1 MRAKTPGRFRGWRMI
16 ARLKAFRRFIRR
28 FAGERRGNVAMLFA
42 LSLPVLAMTTLVGVD
57 VHRIST
63 VRSNLQ
69 DALDAAALAAARSSH
84 MDDAG
89 ITTVGMAALRAN
101 LQAYPQITL
110 REDLTT
116 FRLTPEGAVIAA
128 SRVDVDTLVANVV
141 LPPYG
146 QLLDDQVQ
154 VGVESEVLR
163 SSSNLEV
170 ALVLDITGS
179 MAGSRIVTLR
189 ESATELVELVV
200 QTQQTPYYSK
210 AAIIPYSMGVNLG
223 SMANAARG
231 TPPSSRNITGASWTT
246 GSTRNMSSI
255 SKSNSRITV
264 TSNGHGF
271 QTGDFVYVWNAS
283 GMTQINNTRFR
294 VLRVDNNNFRLQTPA
309 GQEINPQYYGNYS
322 GNGQVVKC
330 QRSDCAV
337 TVTSNN
343 HGFQNGGQVRIFNIN
358 GLSTLN
364 NSTYV
369 VADRTAN
376 TFVLSGSDPR
386 GQSYSSGGT
395 AWCAD
400 YGCQYFTYTG
410 RYGAERTSEI
420 STCASE
426 RTGADAY
433 TDRAPSQARVG
444 ANYPIPGNGCP
455 SNALVPLTSNRNHL
469 VQQIGQLRDGG
480 STAGQIGLAWGWYA
494 VSPNFNG
501 LWPSTANHAAPY
513 GADHLLKVVVMM
525 TDGEFNTPYCQGVIA
540 QDAGAGSGDTNWHIR
555 CNATNGSPFQQAVR
569 LCEAMKA
576 QDIII
581 YTVGLDV
588 ADVRDNTPNV
598 VDTAKEVI
606 ETCATSRDHVY
617 LPSDDTDLRE
627 AFRAIARSISDLRIA
642 R

>member
-1 MRAKTPGRFRGWRMI
+1 MRG
-16 ARLKAFRRFIRR
+16 FRRMATRLGGITRLMRR
-28 FAGERRGNVAMLFA
+28 FARARHGGVAMMFA
-42 LSLPVLAMTTLVGVD
+42 LALPVLAMTALVGVD

-63 VRSNLQ
+63 VRANLQ

-101 LQAYPQITL
+101 LQAYPQISL

-116 FRLTPEGAVIAA
+116 FRLTADGAVIAV
-128 SRVDVDTLVANVV
+128 SKVDVDTLVANIF

-146 QLLDDQVQ
+146 RVLDDQVQ

-163 SSSNLEV
+163 SSTNLEV

-189 ESATELVELVV
+189 DSATELIELVV

-231 TPPSSRNITGASWTT
+231 APPSSRSISGASWST
-246 GSTRNMSSI
+246 GSTRTISSI
-255 SKSNSRITV
+255 SKNNSRITV
-264 TSNGHGF
+264 TSSGHGF

-283 GMTQINNTRFR
+283 GMTQINDQAFR
-294 VLRVDNNNFRLQTPA
+294 VRRVDTNTFRLQTA
-309 GQEINPQYYGNYS
+309 SGQDINPQYYGNYS
-322 GNGQVVKC
+322 GNGRVVKC
-330 QRSDCAV
+330 LRDDCAV
-337 TVTSNN
+337 TITANN
-343 HGFQNGGQVRIFNIN
+343 HGFQNGGQVRIFNVN

-364 NSTYV
+364 NTTYV
-369 VADRTAN
+369 VADRTTH
-376 TFVLSGSDPR
+376 TFVLTGSNPR

-410 RYGAERTSEI
+410 RWGAERTSEI
-420 STCASE
+420 STCVSE

-433 TDRAPSQARVG
+433 TDRSPAEARVG
-444 ANYPIPGNGCP
+444 ANYPIPGNNCP
-455 SNALVPLTSNRNHL
+455 SNALVPLTSDRAYL
-469 VQQIGQLRDGG
+469 TQQISLLRDGG
-480 STAGQIGLAWGWYA
+480 STAGQVGLAWGWYA

-501 LWPSTANHAAPY
+501 LWPSAANHAAPY
-513 GADHLLKVVVMM
+513 GADDLLKVVVMM
-525 TDGEFNTPYCQGVIA
+525 TDGEFNTPYCNGVIA
-540 QDAGAGSGDTNWHIR
+540 QNAGAGSGDTNWHIR
-555 CNATNGSPFQQAVR
+555 CDAQNGSPFQQAVD
-569 LCEAMKA
+569 LCNAMKA
-576 QDIII
+576 RDIII

-588 ADVRDNTPNV
+588 TSVNDNTPNV
-598 VDTAKEVI
+598 VDTAREVI
-606 ETCATSRDHVY
+606 ETCATSADHVY
-617 LPSDDTDLRE
+617 LPSGDTDLRE

>member
-1 MRAKTPGRFRGWRMI
+1 MRG
-16 ARLKAFRRFIRR
+16 FRRMATRLGGITRLMRR
-28 FAGERRGNVAMLFA
+28 FARARHGGVAMMFA
-42 LSLPVLAMTTLVGVD
+42 LALPVLAMTALVGVD

-63 VRSNLQ
+63 VRANLQ

-101 LQAYPQITL
+101 LQAYPQISL

-116 FRLTPEGAVIAA
+116 FRLTADGAVIAV
-128 SRVDVDTLVANVV
+128 SKVDVDTLVANIF

-146 QLLDDQVQ
+146 RVLDDQVQ

-163 SSSNLEV
+163 SSTNLEV

-189 ESATELVELVV
+189 DSATELIELVL

-231 TPPSSRNITGASWTT
+231 APPSSRSISGASWST
-246 GSTRNMSSI
+246 GSTRTISSI
-255 SKSNSRITV
+255 SKNNSRITV
-264 TSNGHGF
+264 SSSGHGF

-283 GMTQINNTRFR
+283 GMTQINDQAFR
-294 VLRVDNNNFRLQTPA
+294 VRRVDTNTFRLQTA
-309 GQEINPQYYGNYS
+309 SGQDINPQYYGNYS
-322 GNGQVVKC
+322 GNGRVVKC
-330 QRSDCAV
+330 LRDDCAV
-337 TVTSNN
+337 TITANN
-343 HGFQNGGQVRIFNIN
+343 HGFQNGGQVRIFNVN

-364 NSTYV
+364 NTTYV
-369 VADRTAN
+369 VADRTTH
-376 TFVLSGSDPR
+376 TFVLTGSNPR

-410 RYGAERTSEI
+410 RWGAERTSEI
-420 STCASE
+420 STCVSE

-433 TDRAPSQARVG
+433 TDRSPAEARVG
-444 ANYPIPGNGCP
+444 ANYPIPGNNCP
-455 SNALVPLTSNRNHL
+455 SNALVPLTSDRAYL
-469 VQQIGQLRDGG
+469 TQQISLLRDGG
-480 STAGQIGLAWGWYA
+480 STAGQVGLAWGWYA

-501 LWPSTANHAAPY
+501 LWPSAANHAAPY
-513 GADHLLKVVVMM
+513 GADDLLKVVVMM
-525 TDGEFNTPYCQGVIA
+525 TDGEFNTPYCNGVIA
-540 QDAGAGSGDTNWHIR
+540 QNAGAGSGDTNWHIR
-555 CNATNGSPFQQAVR
+555 CDAQNGSPFQQAVD
-569 LCEAMKA
+569 LCNAMKA
-576 QDIII
+576 RDIII

-588 ADVRDNTPNV
+588 TSVNDNTPNV
-598 VDTAKEVI
+598 VDTAREVI
-606 ETCATSRDHVY
+606 ETCATSADHVY
-617 LPSDDTDLRE
+617 LPSGDTDLRE

>member
-1 MRAKTPGRFRGWRMI
+1 
-16 ARLKAFRRFIRR
+16 
-28 FAGERRGNVAMLFA
+28 
-42 LSLPVLAMTTLVGVD
+42 VLAMTALVGVD

-63 VRSNLQ
+63 VRANLQ

-101 LQAYPQITL
+101 LQAYPQISL

-116 FRLTPEGAVIAA
+116 FRLTADGAVIAV
-128 SRVDVDTLVANVV
+128 SKVDVDTLVANIF

-146 QLLDDQVQ
+146 RVLDDQVQ

-163 SSSNLEV
+163 SSTNLEV

-189 ESATELVELVV
+189 DSATELIELVV

-231 TPPSSRNITGASWTT
+231 APPSSRSISGASWST
-246 GSTRNMSSI
+246 GSTRTISSI
-255 SKSNSRITV
+255 SKNNSRITV
-264 TSNGHGF
+264 TSSGHGF

-283 GMTQINNTRFR
+283 GMTQINDQAFR
-294 VLRVDNNNFRLQTPA
+294 VRRVDTNTFRLQTA
-309 GQEINPQYYGNYS
+309 SGQDINPQYYGNYS
-322 GNGQVVKC
+322 GNGRVVKC
-330 QRSDCAV
+330 LRDDCAV
-337 TVTSNN
+337 TITANN
-343 HGFQNGGQVRIFNIN
+343 HGFQNGGQVRIFNVN

-364 NSTYV
+364 NTTYV
-369 VADRTAN
+369 VADRTTH
-376 TFVLSGSDPR
+376 TFVLTGSNPR

-410 RYGAERTSEI
+410 RWGAERTSEI
-420 STCASE
+420 STCVSE

-433 TDRAPSQARVG
+433 TDRSPAEARVG
-444 ANYPIPGNGCP
+444 ANYPIPGNNCP
-455 SNALVPLTSNRNHL
+455 SNALVPLTSDRAYL
-469 VQQIGQLRDGG
+469 TQQISLLRDGG
-480 STAGQIGLAWGWYA
+480 STAGQVGLAWGWYA

-501 LWPSTANHAAPY
+501 LWPSAANHAAPY
-513 GADHLLKVVVMM
+513 GADDLLKVVVMM
-525 TDGEFNTPYCQGVIA
+525 TDGEFNTPYCNGVIA
-540 QDAGAGSGDTNWHIR
+540 QNAGAGSGDTNWHIR
-555 CNATNGSPFQQAVR
+555 CDAQNGSPFQQAVD
-569 LCEAMKA
+569 LCNAMKA
-576 QDIII
+576 RDIII

-588 ADVRDNTPNV
+588 TSVNDNTPNV
-598 VDTAKEVI
+598 VDTAREVI
-606 ETCATSRDHVY
+606 ETCATSADHVY
-617 LPSDDTDLRE
+617 LPSGDTDLRE